1 MQKWCEAAIPNGKV
15 QPCVEVIEACG
26 EWFFRVDH
34 QAAATMALREAIKGQ
49 DDPGKIVKAILALT
63 RPAGAARP

>member
-1 MQKWCEAAIPNGKV
+1 
-15 QPCVEVIEACG
+15 
-26 EWFFRVDH
+26 
-34 QAAATMALREAIKGQ
+34 MALREAIKGQ

>member
-1 MQKWCEAAIPNGKV
+1 MPENDNGE
-15 QPCVEVIEACG
+15 PE
-26 EWFFRVDH
+26 DH
-34 QAAATMALREAIKGQ
+34 LAAAAMALREAIKGQ